1 MRLFAPWKWRRKK
14 KTDSSDRKQE
24 RRMSKQEDPIQ
35 RTVLIPDL
43 KSDFTSKPQNQQ
55 LDLCSQPEDPAG
67 GSSTTTAVVGLNRV
81 SPATS
86 HLTGAVA
93 TCLVGMGPLLRSSLN
108 GRPENKNTDLRDFSS
123 LQSDVSHQSSYGNE
137 TQNSLSTALVARNVS
152 RPVLNHMPSLSER
165 AVLSAISAELQLN
178 FLEAKS
184 RLVLFCLSLT
194 HGANTLSPAFAET

>member
-1 MRLFAPWKWRRKK
+1 MSLRA
-14 KTDSSDRKQE
+14 
-24 RRMSKQEDPIQ
+24 SKQEDLIQ
-35 RTVLIPDL
+35 RTVLMPDM
-43 KSDFTSKPQNQQ
+43 KSDFVCKPQSQQ
-55 LDLCSQPEDPAG
+55 LDLCSQQQDDPA

-108 GRPENKNTDLRDFSS
+108 GRPDTPDADLRDFSS
-123 LQSDVSHQSSYGNE
+123 LLPDASHKSSFGNE
-137 TQNSLSTALVARNVS
+137 KQNSLSTALVARNVS
-152 RPVLNHMPSLSER
+152 RPVLPHTPSLAER

-184 RLVLFCLSLT
+184 RFVFPPFAVNLFI
-194 HGANTLSPAFAET
+194 